1 MSSTPIIDAHVH
13 IFPPGMITRRESLL
27 RQDAWFGEAFGH
39 VNARMRTAEELIASM
54 DKAGVDVSIVVG
66 WPWAD
71 NALCAEHN
79 AYLAEA
85 AARWPHRIAWLGIV
99 NPVSEG
105 ASTVIADCVTAG
117 AKGFGELNA
126 DGQGFRWSEPESW
139 HSSIL
144 QITETGLPLMCH
156 TSEPVGHSYPGKGYA
171 HPREILAAI
180 EHDPIQNWVLAHWGG
195 GLPFYELMP
204 EVRLACTNV
213 TYDCAATSYLY
224 DPAIFRNVID
234 LVGMEKV
241 LFGSDWPVL
250 GQGKLIE
257 RIRSAGLTDDEFAAV
272 LGGNAARV
280 YGLG

>member
-1 MSSTPIIDAHVH
+1 
-13 IFPPGMITRRESLL
+13 
-27 RQDAWFGEAFGH
+27 
-39 VNARMRTAEELIASM
+39 
-54 DKAGVDVSIVVG
+54 
-66 WPWAD
+66 
-71 NALCAEHN
+71 
-79 AYLAEA
+79 
-85 AARWPHRIAWLGIV
+85 
-99 NPVSEG
+99 
-105 ASTVIADCVTAG
+105 
-117 AKGFGELNA
+117 
-126 DGQGFRWSEPESW
+126 
-139 HSSIL
+139 
-144 QITETGLPLMCH
+144 MCH
-156 TSEPVGHSYPGKGYA
+156 TSEPVGHRYPGKGYA
-171 HPREILAAI
+171 HPQEILAAI